1 MLTLAT
7 SFTSPPA
14 GAEDD
19 GALWIALG
27 DAGFPA
33 THLRVT
39 TNVVK
44 EGKGKNKRERYVCKG
59 SLHPGKRRFRGTCTN
74 PNSSKKYPQATISST
89 ETRFKKLHRPQ
100 GGHVT
105 MPVFIA
111 RLILI

>member
-7 SFTSPPA
+7 SSTSPPA

-39 TNVVK
+39 TNAVK
-44 EGKGKNKRERYVCKG
+44 EGKGKGRNKRERYVYKV
-59 SLHPGKRRFRGTCTN
+59 SLYSGKRK
-74 PNSSKKYPQATISST
+74 S
-89 ETRFKKLHRPQ
+89 
-100 GGHVT
+100 
-105 MPVFIA
+105 
-111 RLILI
+111 